1 MKFKPFP
8 ELTNILLPK
17 QCETYG
23 EISAKPPTLNF
34 AKRAWFEIRVQQ
46 DDAIRWNDGMAEWR
60 NGGMAKYSTTQNAL
74 LYETKSHNNGMAM
87 K

>member
-34 AKRAWFEIRVQQ
+34 AKRTWFEIRVQQ

-60 NGGMAKYSTTQNAL
+60 NILQRRMPCCMKQ
-74 LYETKSHNNGMAM
+74 KSHKNGMAM

>member
-17 QCETYG
+17 QCKTYG

-60 NGGMAKYSTTQNAL
+60 NILQRRMPFCMKQSL
-74 LYETKSHNNGMAM
+74 TKMEWQ
-87 K
+87 

>member
-1 MKFKPFP
+1 MFKPFP

-46 DDAIRWNDGMAEWR
+46 DDAIRWNDGTVEWR
-60 NGGMAKYSTTQNAL
+60 NILQHGMPYCMKQ
-74 LYETKSHNNGMAM
+74 KSH
-87 K
+87 KK

>member
-46 DDAIRWNDGMAEWR
+46 DDAIRWNDGMA
-60 NGGMAKYSTTQNAL
+60 KYSTTQNAL
-74 LYETKSHNNGMAM
+74 LYETKSHKNGMAM

>member
-17 QCETYG
+17 QCETCV

-60 NGGMAKYSTTQNAL
+60 NILQRRMPCCMKQ
-74 LYETKSHNNGMAM
+74 KSHKNGMAM